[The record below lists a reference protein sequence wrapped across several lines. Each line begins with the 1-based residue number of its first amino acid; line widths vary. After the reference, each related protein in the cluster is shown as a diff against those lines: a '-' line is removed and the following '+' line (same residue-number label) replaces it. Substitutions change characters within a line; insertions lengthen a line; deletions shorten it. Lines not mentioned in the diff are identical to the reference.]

1 MSNWFTRLFSRRTPE
16 DVETENQPYIDTT
29 EHRADPESGRSWL
42 PARAPKRRRE
52 QQMATLQEG
61 FSELVG
67 LTRSIREHM
76 DQQVATQQTLVELM
90 KHLPDAVEGL
100 KSVGKATEQQTETL
114 GLLKSQLESKT
125 RQDQQ
130 MAESMTNFNRT
141 LALMDKTS
149 QSTAQTVGA
158 MADRTKDSEEM
169 LRNILERSERRLV
182 WMVVM
187 LMIGTLTVLG
197 VGLYIGF
204 STREAPAPEPIME
217 PAQKFDQR
225 KTIAGLG
232 DIAPVE
238 STEVGLAEDGL
249 TEEPARIEET
259 PVVEEILDE
268 EPVPAM
274 PEEEAMDLEEVE
286 EVIQEEISVTTEEE
300 VEAPDAIP
308 DTSEE
313 IVEPVE

>member
-1 MSNWFTRLFSRRTPE
+1 MSNWFTRLFSRRTSE

-29 EHRADPESGRSWL
+29 EHRADSASGRSWL
-42 PARAPKRRRE
+42 PARTLKRRRE

-76 DQQVATQQTLVELM
+76 DQQVATQETLVELM

-125 RQDQQ
+125 RHDQQ
-130 MAESMTNFNRT
+130 MADSMTNFNRT

-204 STREAPAPEPIME
+204 STREAPMPEPILE
-217 PAQKFDQR
+217 PAQKFDQS

-232 DIAPVE
+232 ETAPVD
-238 STEVGLAEDGL
+238 AIEDEL
-249 TEEPARIEET
+249 TEEPALIEEA
-259 PVVEEILDE
+259 PVVDEILDE
-268 EPVPAM
+268 EPMPAM
-274 PEEEAMDLEEVE
+274 PEEATELESAE
-286 EVIQEEISVTTEEE
+286 EVIPVETSVTIEEE

-313 IVEPVE
+313 IVDPIE